1 MPLPAVLGGIAKV
14 GAIIGKG
21 TMAAGRGLAA
31 GARASA
37 RVGTSVAK
45 SGAKIGSRTARGG
58 ARTSI
63 RTNKLKITTSK
74 IKSDI
79 FKANNK
85 LKKIRKVEDSILK
98 KVEDQRRKD
107 EKAQSLKKKLEP
119 AKKLSKKLIINPFMS
134 LFQKI
139 MEFFSLV
146 VLAILVKGL
155 PGVIRV
161 MRKVFKIISNITK
174 MAIKGLTV
182 VGKTVGYFLNI
193 FNNNPPPDLSK
204 VDNEKQQI
212 QDGLDKVNRQLEE
225 VGVKSK
231 EIEDEAKDKEKKF
244 VEDKKKKDKSQEEN
258 SVKLSK
264 STASLVR
271 TEYEQ
276 GKGKKDNKDQSK
288 KEIQK
293 QEPVVPRK
301 ETEKEVQE
309 KMQGPPPGAS
319 EIDPLTNTPIF
330 SAQNQNQGSDSTLI
344 AQNNTDNNVQ
354 MMNKGGTVGGLAS
367 GAKDVANSVNSFKV
381 FETNTIK
388 TGSNLKDL
396 QNNVS
401 LFKEFG
407 DNLIALSSNM
417 STSSD
422 SGSSSSSF
430 SIADSTSNLPIVGRV
445 GSTGGSTGP
454 HVHIQRF
461 PQPTNWEQDHITKD
475 HPVIQNILVGG
486 KPLNEW
492 EFTSAS
498 QPDRWGRPHYGPDF
512 GGSGI
517 NNQPIQLTGGITY
530 DPSSLYQESS
540 GAEGNNILFNYGGEQ
555 FVIFHLNSGPEVK
568 QVAGQGPLKSMSPV
582 PLKRSGIDTEMGE
595 NVVFVYG
602 VQHINTIVKV

>member
-1 MPLPAVLGGIAKV
+1 M
-14 GAIIGKG
+14 AIEQ
-21 TMAAGRGLAA
+21 AQ
-31 GARASA
+31 
-37 RVGTSVAK
+37 
-45 SGAKIGSRTARGG
+45 
-58 ARTSI
+58 
-63 RTNKLKITTSK
+63 KLKLTATN
-74 IKSDI
+74 IKSSLV
-79 FKANNK
+79 FNNKK
-85 LKKIRKVEDSILK
+85 LKKIRKDEDSLLQKIA
-98 KVEDQRRKD
+98 DDR
-107 EKAQSLKKKLEP
+107 KKKAKAAAIGKALKP
-119 AKKLSKKLIINPFMS
+119 AKNLAKNLVIKPGMS

-139 MEFFSLV
+139 MEFFTLV
-146 VLAILVKGL
+146 ITGIIVKGL
-155 PGVIRV
+155 PGILKAIQSFFKKFGAVI
-161 MRKVFKIISNITK
+161 KNIK
-174 MAIKGLTV
+174 DMIGVA
-182 VGKTVGYFLNI
+182 GKTVGNFFKI
-193 FNNNPPPDLSK
+193 FDNNP
-204 VDNEKQQI
+204 VDISNVDADKKKIE
-212 QDGLDKVNRQLEE
+212 DGLSEVNSQLEK
-225 VGVKSK
+225 VGVKTK
-231 EIEDEAKDKEKKF
+231 EIEDQSK
-244 VEDKKKKDKSQEEN
+244 DKKKEFAADKKKRDKSIEED
-258 SVKLSK
+258 SVELSK
-264 STASLVR
+264 PTRALVR
-271 TEYEQ
+271 KEYDAGQE
-276 GKGKKDNKDQSK
+276 KTDNKEQVSNQVSNQETNQETNQEVKQNVEGVSPANGNISPTNQS
-288 KEIQK
+288 
-293 QEPVVPRK
+293 
-301 ETEKEVQE
+301 T
-309 KMQGPPPGAS
+309 
-319 EIDPLTNTPIF
+319 
-330 SAQNQNQGSDSTLI
+330 QNQGSESKKSSV
-344 AQNNTDNNVQ
+344 NGKVQ
-354 MMNKGGTVGGLAS
+354 HLNKGGTVGGLAS

-492 EFTSAS
+492 EFTSAA

-582 PLKRSGIDTEMGE
+582 PLKRSGIDTEIGE

>member
-1 MPLPAVLGGIAKV
+1 M
-14 GAIIGKG
+14 AIEQ
-21 TMAAGRGLAA
+21 AQ
-31 GARASA
+31 
-37 RVGTSVAK
+37 
-45 SGAKIGSRTARGG
+45 
-58 ARTSI
+58 
-63 RTNKLKITTSK
+63 KLKLTATN
-74 IKSDI
+74 IKSSLV
-79 FKANNK
+79 FNNKK
-85 LKKIRKVEDSILK
+85 LKKIRKDEDSLLQKIA
-98 KVEDQRRKD
+98 DDR
-107 EKAQSLKKKLEP
+107 KKKAKAAAIGKALKP
-119 AKKLSKKLIINPFMS
+119 AKNLAKNLVIKPGMS

-139 MEFFSLV
+139 MEFFTLV
-146 VLAILVKGL
+146 ITGIIVKGL
-155 PGVIRV
+155 PGILKAIQSFFKKFGAVI
-161 MRKVFKIISNITK
+161 KNIK
-174 MAIKGLTV
+174 DMIGVA
-182 VGKTVGYFLNI
+182 GKTVGNFFKI
-193 FNNNPPPDLSK
+193 FDNNP
-204 VDNEKQQI
+204 VDISNVDADKKKIE
-212 QDGLDKVNRQLEE
+212 DGLREVNSQLEK
-225 VGVKSK
+225 VGVKTK
-231 EIEDEAKDKEKKF
+231 EIEDQSKDKKKEF
-244 VEDKKKKDKSQEEN
+244 VEDKKKKDKSIEED
-258 SVKLSK
+258 SVELSK
-264 STASLVR
+264 STRTLVR
-271 TEYEQ
+271 KEYDAGQE
-276 GKGKKDNKDQSK
+276 KTDNKEQSK
-288 KEIQK
+288 KGEVVSN
-293 QEPVVPRK
+293 QETDQ
-301 ETEKEVQE
+301 ETNKEVKQNVE
-309 KMQGPPPGAS
+309 GVPPANSNIPPTSQSTQNKGS
-319 EIDPLTNTPIF
+319 ESKKSSVN
-330 SAQNQNQGSDSTLI
+330 GK
-344 AQNNTDNNVQ
+344 VQ
-354 MMNKGGTVGGLAS
+354 HLNKGGTVGGLAS

>member
-1 MPLPAVLGGIAKV
+1 M
-14 GAIIGKG
+14 AIEQ
-21 TMAAGRGLAA
+21 AQ
-31 GARASA
+31 
-37 RVGTSVAK
+37 
-45 SGAKIGSRTARGG
+45 
-58 ARTSI
+58 
-63 RTNKLKITTSK
+63 KLKLTATN
-74 IKSDI
+74 IKSSLV
-79 FKANNK
+79 FNNKK
-85 LKKIRKVEDSILK
+85 LKKIRKDEDSLLQKIA
-98 KVEDQRRKD
+98 DDR
-107 EKAQSLKKKLEP
+107 KKKAKAAAIGKALKP
-119 AKKLSKKLIINPFMS
+119 AKNLAKNLIIKPGMS

-139 MEFFSLV
+139 MEFFTLV
-146 VLAILVKGL
+146 ITGIIVKGL
-155 PGVIRV
+155 PGVLKAIQSF
-161 MRKVFKIISNITK
+161 FKKFGAVIKNIK
-174 MAIKGLTV
+174 DMIGVA
-182 VGKTVGYFLNI
+182 GKTVGNFFKI
-193 FNNNPPPDLSK
+193 FDNNP
-204 VDNEKQQI
+204 VDISNVDADKKKIE
-212 QDGLDKVNRQLEE
+212 DGLREVNSQLEK
-225 VGVKSK
+225 VGVKTK
-231 EIEDEAKDKEKKF
+231 EIGDQSK
-244 VEDKKKKDKSQEEN
+244 DKKKEFAADKKKRDKSIEED
-258 SVKLSK
+258 SVELSK
-264 STASLVR
+264 STRTLVR
-271 TEYEQ
+271 KEYEQ
-276 GKGKKDNKDQSK
+276 KDNKSQSNNKEQSK
-288 KEIQK
+288 KGEVVSN
-293 QEPVVPRK
+293 QETDQ
-301 ETEKEVQE
+301 ETNKEVKQNVE
-309 KMQGPPPGAS
+309 GVPPANSNIPPTS
-319 EIDPLTNTPIF
+319 QST
-330 SAQNQNQGSDSTLI
+330 QNQGSESKKSSV
-344 AQNNTDNNVQ
+344 NGKVQ
-354 MMNKGGTVGGLAS
+354 HLNKGGTVGGLAS

-381 FETNTIK
+381 FETNTVK
-388 TGSNLKDL
+388 TESNLKDL

-492 EFTSAS
+492 EFTSAA

>member
-1 MPLPAVLGGIAKV
+1 M
-14 GAIIGKG
+14 AIEQ
-21 TMAAGRGLAA
+21 AQ
-31 GARASA
+31 
-37 RVGTSVAK
+37 
-45 SGAKIGSRTARGG
+45 
-58 ARTSI
+58 
-63 RTNKLKITTSK
+63 KLKLTATN
-74 IKSDI
+74 IKSSLV
-79 FKANNK
+79 FNNKK
-85 LKKIRKVEDSILK
+85 LKKIRKDEDSLLQKIA
-98 KVEDQRRKD
+98 DDR
-107 EKAQSLKKKLEP
+107 KKKAKAAAIGKALKP
-119 AKKLSKKLIINPFMS
+119 AKNLAKNLVIKPGMS

-139 MEFFSLV
+139 MEFFTLV
-146 VLAILVKGL
+146 ITGIIVKGL
-155 PGVIRV
+155 PGILKAIQSFFKKFGAVI
-161 MRKVFKIISNITK
+161 KNIK
-174 MAIKGLTV
+174 DMIGVA
-182 VGKTVGYFLNI
+182 GKTVGNFFKI
-193 FNNNPPPDLSK
+193 FDNNP
-204 VDNEKQQI
+204 VDISNVDADKKKIE
-212 QDGLDKVNRQLEE
+212 DGLREVNSQLEK
-225 VGVKSK
+225 VGVKTK
-231 EIEDEAKDKEKKF
+231 EIEDQSKDKKKEF
-244 VEDKKKKDKSQEEN
+244 VEDKKKRDKSIEED
-258 SVKLSK
+258 SVELSK

-271 TEYEQ
+271 KEYEQ
-276 GKGKKDNKDQSK
+276 KDNKSQSNNKEQSK
-288 KEIQK
+288 KGEVVSN
-293 QEPVVPRK
+293 QETDQ
-301 ETEKEVQE
+301 ETNKEVKQNVE
-309 KMQGPPPGAS
+309 GVPPANSNIPPTS
-319 EIDPLTNTPIF
+319 QST
-330 SAQNQNQGSDSTLI
+330 QNQGSESKKSSV
-344 AQNNTDNNVQ
+344 NGKVQ
-354 MMNKGGTVGGLAS
+354 HLNKGGTVGGLAS

-381 FETNTIK
+381 FETNTVK
-388 TGSNLKDL
+388 TESNLKDL